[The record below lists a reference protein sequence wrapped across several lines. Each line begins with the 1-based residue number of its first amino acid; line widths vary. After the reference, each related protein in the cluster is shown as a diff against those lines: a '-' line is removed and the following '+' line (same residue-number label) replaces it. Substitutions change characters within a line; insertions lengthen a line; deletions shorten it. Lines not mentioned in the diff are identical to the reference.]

1 MSNPSQ
7 IECLAL
13 GLLTTGLRV
22 GEKLSF
28 QEPKLQLP
36 QGPGLAQHVPGRQ
49 GTMVLLHISRFQ
61 RKAPGQP
68 GPQQ

>member
-1 MSNPSQ
+1 MSNASQ
-7 IECLAL
+7 VECLAL

-49 GTMVLLHISRFQ
+49 GTMSRFQ
-61 RKAPGQP
+61 GKAPGQP